1 MLPAFLVNYV
11 IGRRHITKVKVD
23 RWMSQ
28 GFFPEKKYMQKNNT
42 SIFMFAYTK
51 VLHEYMHSLR
61 NNVCNLFVNTHVRI
75 KIYRKLYHGIIYT
88 ANEGRHVRI

>member
-1 MLPAFLVNYV
+1 M
-11 IGRRHITKVKVD
+11 TD

-42 SIFMFAYTK
+42 SIYMFAYTK

-61 NNVCNLFVNTHVRI
+61 NDVCNLFVNTHVRI

-88 ANEGRHVRI
+88 ANIKLENICNLIATPYSYT